1 MGRWIEILKIMKLSC
16 FPTVMADSI
25 VLLYI
30 SKFKANKEND
40 KKRLVFTART
50 CFEFPI

>member
-1 MGRWIEILKIMKLSC
+1 MGSWIEILKIMRLSC
-16 FPTVMADSI
+16 FPTVMADY
-25 VLLYI
+25 VVLYI

-40 KKRLVFTART
+40 KERVVFTART